1 MFEHMEEK
9 EAVKIATLIE
19 KNGYAFYKYMA
30 KKTEDKRVKAIME
43 RLAEEESRHMKIIE
57 DKFYP
62 EVGFGDLITE
72 EEIDMEEHVDHT
84 TNPKIFA
91 LNIDMEKLVNSID
104 SVRKAVLLAVQAERY
119 AAEFFEGLA
128 EKAETEDG
136 RRMYQ
141 SLVEEEK
148 GHARA
153 LVALLDTL

>member
-1 MFEHMEEK
+1 M
-9 EAVKIATLIE
+9 VT
-19 KNGYAFYKYMA
+19 
-30 KKTEDKRVKAIME
+30 
-43 RLAEEESRHMKIIE
+43 
-57 DKFYP
+57 
-62 EVGFGDLITE
+62 LITE

-136 RRMYQ
+136 RQYVPESGRGGEGACKGAGCPPRYP
-141 SLVEEEK
+141 LV
-148 GHARA
+148 RA
-153 LVALLDTL
+153 LQVTIMAFSPTV

>member
-1 MFEHMEEK
+1 
-9 EAVKIATLIE
+9 
-19 KNGYAFYKYMA
+19 
-30 KKTEDKRVKAIME
+30 
-43 RLAEEESRHMKIIE
+43 
-57 DKFYP
+57 
-62 EVGFGDLITE
+62 
-72 EEIDMEEHVDHT
+72 
-84 TNPKIFA
+84 

>member
-19 KNGYAFYKYMA
+19 KNGYAFYKHLA
-30 KKTEDKRVKAIME
+30 KKTEDKGIKAIME
-43 RLAEEESRHMKIIE
+43 RLAAEEARHMKVIE
-57 DKFYP
+57 EKFYP

-72 EEIDMEEHVDHT
+72 EEIDMEEHVDHM

-91 LNIDMEKLVNSID
+91 MNIDMEKLVHSID

-136 RRMYQ
+136 RRMYR